1 MNPIDIELLMKLFHG
16 EDLKLKSTHQKLC
29 VPIVLRIYKK
39 MLIGI
44 KFPSLK
50 IHGDLIID
58 GHHRYLASM
67 LAGIPLDTVPTGKSS
82 ATLVTKWSEVMLVL
96 DDWDTDAKIKMLN
109 EIDAIFNGIAVE
121 LLSELLQ

>member
-1 MNPIDIELLMKLFHG
+1 MNPIDIELLMKLFQG

-50 IHGDLIID
+50 IHGDLMID

-82 ATLVTKWSEVMLVL
+82 ATSVTKWSEVMLVL
-96 DDWDTDAKIKMLN
+96 DDWDTEAKIKMLN
-109 EIDAIFNGIAVE
+109 EIDASFNGIAVE
-121 LLSELLQ
+121 LLTELLQ

>member
-58 GHHRYLASM
+58 GHHRYLASK

-96 DDWDTDAKIKMLN
+96 DDWDTEAKIKMLN
-109 EIDAIFNGIAVE
+109 EIDASFNGIAVE
-121 LLSELLQ
+121 LLTELLQ

>member
-1 MNPIDIELLMKLFHG
+1 MNPIDIELLMNLFHG

-67 LAGIPLDTVPTGKSS
+67 LAGIHLDTVPTGKSS
-82 ATLVTKWSEVMLVL
+82 ATLVTKWSEVMLVSE
-96 DDWDTDAKIKMLN
+96 DWDTEAKIKMLN
-109 EIDAIFNGIAVE
+109 EIDASFNGIAVE
-121 LLSELLQ
+121 LLTELLQ